1 MREGSAAVPRRRVR
15 IPDEEPQKRLGAT
28 VRSLRLDRELTQE
41 ELAGRCDLHPTE
53 IGRIERGERDL
64 RLSTVVRVARGLD
77 VAPETLFS
85 GLR

>member
-1 MREGSAAVPRRRVR
+1 MPPPKRRRVR
-15 IPDEEPQKRLGAT
+15 VPDDEPQKRLGAN
-28 VRSLRLDRELTQE
+28 VRRLRLAHELTQE
-41 ELAGRCDLHPTE
+41 ELAAACDLHPTE

-85 GLR
+85 SLR